1 MNRNVF
7 HILKAL
13 LLYYVGEE
21 TAASDGILRI
31 SNLSQGFCDLP
42 EVCIYGNTTQRTYNE
57 CYCLW
62 PNSTDSNC
70 YPLPSGNRYEYHEN
84 ELFINITDI
93 LNGTTQANLLYTVVC
108 VRPICDL
115 PAVKI
120 VTHNFQ
126 VMVPNDGM
134 CIVREFKQST
144 YNFKR
149 D

>member
-13 LLYYVGEE
+13 LLYYVGKE

-31 SNLSQGFCDLP
+31 SNLSQGYCDQP
-42 EVCIYGNTTQRTYNE
+42 MVCIYGNTTQHTYNE
-57 CYCLW
+57 CYCIW
-62 PNSTDSNC
+62 SQSSRSNC
-70 YPLPSGNRYEYHEN
+70 YSLPSGNCYHEN
-84 ELFINITDI
+84 ELCINITDI
-93 LNGTTQANLLYTVVC
+93 LNGSTHANLLYTVVC
-108 VRPICDL
+108 VQPICDL
-115 PAVKI
+115 PAVQI

-134 CIVREFKQST
+134 CIVGEFKQST